1 MYQRQHQ
8 KAAVKTYH
16 SYLIAMQSLI
26 RRLDLAK
33 GIQCAGTKRPALC
46 EIAFLGTG
54 SCLSME
60 LVTL

>member
-8 KAAVKTYH
+8 KAAVTAYQ
-16 SYLIAMQSLI
+16 SYLIVMQSLI

-33 GIQCAGTKRPALC
+33 GIQGVGTKRPALC

-54 SCLSME
+54 GSLSME
-60 LVTL
+60 LVTI